1 MVAILVLK
9 AEAFVVVQME
19 AKPATTAVPL
29 NFNEESVSNGAKFVD
44 DHWK

>member
-19 AKPATTAVPL
+19 AKPAT
-29 NFNEESVSNGAKFVD
+29 NEEVVSNGAKFVD